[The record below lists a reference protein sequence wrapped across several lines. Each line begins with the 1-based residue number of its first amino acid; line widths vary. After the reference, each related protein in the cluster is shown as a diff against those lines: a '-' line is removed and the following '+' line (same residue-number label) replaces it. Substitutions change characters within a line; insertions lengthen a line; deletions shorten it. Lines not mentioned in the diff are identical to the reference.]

1 MSDFSLFSLFTAGLA
16 CMVPFAAAYTQ
27 PVGAEPKGN
36 PISQP
41 GLNSLVPA
49 GEGFTITWKPTTEGP
64 VTLIL
69 LKGPATNLKLESV
82 IVEGTENDG
91 SYTWTPST
99 SLEPTADATG
109 YGIQLIVDSGAEK
122 GQYQYTTQFG
132 ISNPEYKESS
142 SSSSSSS
149 SAAPSSSAASAPS
162 YGHSS
167 AASAPS
173 YGHASS
179 TSEALKTAT
188 ASGEPSFYTAPSVMY
203 PTASANQTVMPTG
216 GHAKPTG
223 WTTKNST
230 VVAPTGYLPSTTLKT
245 TGGASASA
253 PTESVPVS
261 TGAASTMTTSFFGLA
276 LAAGVAVLAY

>member
-1 MSDFSLFSLFTAGLA
+1 ML
-16 CMVPFAAAYTQ
+16 Q
-27 PVGAEPKGN
+27 GN

-49 GEGFTITWKPTTEGP
+49 GEGFTITWKPTTDGP
-64 VTLIL
+64 VTLLL

-91 SYTWTPST
+91 SYVWTPST

-109 YGIQLIVDSGAEK
+109 YGIQLIVDSGADK

-132 ISNPEYKESS
+132 ISNPEYKEE
-142 SSSSSSS
+142 SSSSS
-149 SAAPSSSAASAPS
+149 SASASATHHASSSAVAAPV
-162 YGHSS
+162 YGAHT
-167 AASAPS
+167 
-173 YGHASS
+173 

-188 ASGEPSFYTAPSVMY
+188 ASSEPSFYSSPAVMY
-203 PTASANQTVMPTG
+203 PTGSANNTVMATG
-216 GHAKPTG
+216 AAKPTG
-223 WTTKNST
+223 WIHMNST
-230 VVAPTGYLPSTTLKT
+230 AVAPTGYYPSTTLRT
-245 TGGASASA
+245 TGGAATSNPA

-261 TGAASTMTTSFFGLA
+261 TGAASTMTTSFFGLV

>member
-16 CMVPFAAAYTQ
+16 CMVPFVSAYTQ

-49 GEGFTITWKPTTEGP
+49 GEGFTITWKPTTDGP
-64 VTLIL
+64 VTLVL
-69 LKGPATNLKLESV
+69 LKGPATDLKLESV

-91 SYTWTPST
+91 SYVWTPST

-132 ISNPEYKESS
+132 ISNPEYKEK

-149 SAAPSSSAASAPS
+149 SAASAPHYASSSAVAAPV
-162 YGHSS
+162 YGSHS
-167 AASAPS
+167 
-173 YGHASS
+173 
-179 TSEALKTAT
+179 TTEELKTAT
-188 ASGEPSFYTAPSVMY
+188 ASSEPSFYSSPAVMY
-203 PTASANQTVMPTG
+203 PTGSSNQTAMPTG
-216 GHAKPTG
+216 YAKPTG
-223 WTTKNST
+223 WMTKNST
-230 VVAPTGYLPSTTLKT
+230 MVAPTGYYPSTTLKST
-245 TGGASASA
+245 TGASSSSSSA

-261 TGAASTMTTSFFGLA
+261 TGAASTMTASFFGLA